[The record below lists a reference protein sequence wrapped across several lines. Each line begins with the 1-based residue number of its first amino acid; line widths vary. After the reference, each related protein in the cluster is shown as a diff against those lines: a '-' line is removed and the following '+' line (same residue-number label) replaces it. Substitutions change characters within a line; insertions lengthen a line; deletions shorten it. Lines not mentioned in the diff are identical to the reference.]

1 MKKAYLLILFFIN
14 LFLSSC
20 SKEKLDDNSPL
31 IITDYSISVR
41 LTDLTGNNLTMELPL
56 EILSEYANGV
66 KEYTIKE
73 GDSHFYLDGK
83 EMIPLVQEGV
93 ERDKILFRRVTV
105 QPSTSR
111 VTPCIDFTFGYL
123 PDFTEFTPGKRIQP
137 THTYEYRFTL
147 PSMFGEEEQ
156 VITIQCEARN
166 FYTPAY
172 RKVFI
177 NGVESENNDIND
189 ITLIVDKD

>member
-1 MKKAYLLILFFIN
+1 MRNTYLLILFFIN

-20 SKEKLDDNSPL
+20 SKEKLDDNSL
-31 IITDYSISVR
+31 YVILDYSIEVR
-41 LTDLTGNNLTMELPL
+41 LTDIAELPL
-56 EILSEYANGV
+56 EFLSEDSYA
-66 KEYTIKE
+66 KLYAIKE
-73 GDSHFYLDGK
+73 GSFRFYLDGK
-83 EMIPLVQEGV
+83 EIVTQEEVEPYTYLYRYVVSPLDLCVSPYIWFEYSVSYTGSD
-93 ERDKILFRRVTV
+93 EFRAG
-105 QPSTSR
+105 P
-111 VTPCIDFTFGYL
+111 
-123 PDFTEFTPGKRIQP
+123 QP

-177 NGVESENNDIND
+177 NGIESESNDIND